1 MCQQQTFGTIG
12 FRRFPK
18 QPLGTGVF
26 LGFTKQ
32 HVEHRYYMVSKQPMG
47 TDVVTRLTK
56 QHVGVS
62 VFGSALLLGVFRSSC
77 DVFLSFTNTKIDEYL
92 GNVGTDFV
100 QWFPLL
106 ILINFDLTTL
116 MNQTSHNLIF

>member
-1 MCQQQTFGTIG
+1 
-12 FRRFPK
+12 
-18 QPLGTGVF
+18 
-26 LGFTKQ
+26 
-32 HVEHRYYMVSKQPMG
+32 MVSKQPMG

-77 DVFLSFTNTKIDEYL
+77 DFFISFTNTKIDEYL
-92 GNVGTDFV
+92 GNVGTDCV

-106 ILINFDLTTL
+106 ILTNFDLTTL